1 MSMHIKVEICEGELP
16 GLLRESMKQS
26 RLKSLPIGKRG
37 EYAKAMKEREEYG
50 EEEDDD
56 DGDEPPMDRGSPP
69 AIPVTKA
76 DFMPEVVKKAM
87 PPMPKGVKGSKR
99 KK

>member
-1 MSMHIKVEICEGELP
+1 MSMHIKVEICDGDMPSLI
-16 GLLRESMKQS
+16 RESMKQS
-26 RLKSLPIGKRG
+26 KMNSLPIGKRG
-37 EYAKAMKEREEYG
+37 EFAKAMKEREEYG

-69 AIPVTKA
+69 PIPVKKT
-76 DFMPEVVKKAM
+76 DFAPEVVKKVM
-87 PPMPKGVKGSKR
+87 PPMPKGVKASKG